1 MLVLTRKP
9 QETIRIGDDICI
21 TVVSVEGGVVKIG
34 IEAPPHVPVHRGEVY
49 QRILEENRIAARSAA
64 GQSARRRARLEQHE
78 KARETWPRRLIQA
91 EVETTNRR
99 ALHEFAARAS
109 DLRRLE

>member
-1 MLVLTRKP
+1 MLVLTRKS

-49 QRILEENRIAARSAA
+49 QRILEENRIAARSLPGSLPAV
-64 GQSARRRARLEQHE
+64 ARDWNNMKKRE
-78 KARETWPRRLIQA
+78 KLGPRDR
-91 EVETTNRR
+91 
-99 ALHEFAARAS
+99 
-109 DLRRLE
+109 